1 MKTLSLH
8 CDYVKFRPL
17 KKAVKSTADVPEKE
31 KKEIHVEDVLV
42 VMTSVEKGDD
52 ESCAAELV
60 KNIKDTSEKV
70 KTGKIVLYP
79 YAHLSSE
86 LASPEVAVKVLNETE
101 KFLKDEKK
109 FEVSKA
115 PFGYYKE
122 LELKVKGHPLAE
134 LSREINSGRK
144 DQIDGDELNRL
155 VRKISK
161 VKMSAPRGKG
171 EKKSNVEIGRDL
183 DLYIV
188 SEVVGQGLP
197 LFTPKGA
204 TIKREI
210 ERFIE
215 DEELKRGYLHTST
228 PEIAKSDLYKIS
240 GHWQHYRDDMFVLDV
255 GKEKFA
261 LRPMTCPFQF
271 ILYKRKPRSYRD
283 LPLRY
288 AEISTMF
295 RNEKSGELRG
305 LTRLRQF
312 TLSDAHI
319 ICLPDQLEEEFEK
332 VIDLIKFMTEK
343 LGIKDVWYRFSRRDE
358 KDKEKY
364 MDDPEVWKNSEK
376 TMERILK
383 KLKIKYVEAKGEA
396 AFYGPKLD
404 LQTRDVYGKEDT
416 LITVQIDF
424 ALPGRYD
431 MTYKDGDN
439 ELKRP
444 MIIHRSSAGCIERTM
459 AQILEQTQG
468 NLPVWLSPTQVK
480 VISFTDGNVKAAE
493 EFLGRLKDNGIR
505 AEGDFD
511 STTVNEKV
519 RNAEARKIPYMVTI
533 GKREEESGTIA
544 VRERGS
550 RKINP
555 EKPEDFMKNLKS
567 KITDRA

>member
-31 KKEIHVEDVLV
+31 KREIRVEEVLV
-42 VMTSVEKGDD
+42 VMISVERGDD
-52 ESCAAELV
+52 EKCVAELV
-60 KNIKDTSEKV
+60 KNVKDASEKV

-86 LASPEVAVKVLNETE
+86 LASPEVAVKVLNEAE

-134 LSREINSGRK
+134 SSREIKGGEK
-144 DQIDGDELNRL
+144 DRVDGDELKGL

-161 VKMSAPRGKG
+161 IKMSAPKGKG
-171 EKKSNVEIGRDL
+171 EMKSNVEIGRDL
-183 DLYIV
+183 DLYVV

-204 TIKREI
+204 TIRREI
-210 ERFIE
+210 ERFVE

-240 GHWQHYRDDMFVLDV
+240 GHWQHYRDDMFVLGV
-255 GKEKFA
+255 GREKFA

-271 ILYKRKPRSYRD
+271 ILYKRKPRSYKD
-283 LPLRY
+283 LPIKY

-319 ICLPDQLEEEFEK
+319 ICLPEQLEEEFEK
-332 VIDLIKFMTEK
+332 VIDLTKFVTEK
-343 LGIKDVWYRFSRRDE
+343 LGIKDVWYRFSRRDGE
-358 KDKEKY
+358 SGEKY
-364 MDDPEVWKNSEK
+364 VDDPKAWEKSEE
-376 TMERILK
+376 TMKGILK
-383 KLKIKYVEAKGEA
+383 RLKIKYVEAKGEA

-424 ALPGRYD
+424 ALPERYD
-431 MTYKDGDN
+431 MTYNDKDN

-459 AQILEQTQG
+459 AKILEQTQG

-480 VISFTDGNVKAAE
+480 VMSFTDGNVKAAE
-493 EFLGRLKDNGIR
+493 EFLGRLKGEGIR

-519 RNAEARKIPYMVTI
+519 RNAEAQKIPYMVTM

-544 VRERGS
+544 VRERGGG
-550 RKINP
+550 KIRP
-555 EKPEDFMKNLKS
+555 EKPEEFMKNLKR
-567 KITDRA
+567 KIADRS